1 MSSVSDLQL
10 PKPNQLLHHTRLL
23 GGRLFQLIWLCK
35 DTSQFKSNERK
46 TSAVSKVWSVTHAK
60 HNLDN
65 YIYYNWGGNVAIV
78 STLCTM
84 LRGKCA
90 LTGVG
95 GSWGGGGE
103 EKGDLQG
110 SVLTVQI
117 HICSFLKLHKS
128 WAHKQEWS
136 NTLYQM

>member
-23 GGRLFQLIWLCK
+23 VGRWFQLIWLCK

-78 STLCTM
+78 STLCIM

-90 LTGVG
+90 FNRGWWIL
-95 GSWGGGGE
+95 GGGG
-103 EKGDLQG
+103 KGDLQG

>member
-1 MSSVSDLQL
+1 M
-10 PKPNQLLHHTRLL
+10 
-23 GGRLFQLIWLCK
+23 
-35 DTSQFKSNERK
+35 
-46 TSAVSKVWSVTHAK
+46 
-60 HNLDN
+60 
-65 YIYYNWGGNVAIV
+65 V

-90 LTGVG
+90 FNRGFWIL
-95 GSWGGGGE
+95 GGGGG

-128 WAHKQEWS
+128 
-136 NTLYQM
+136 

>member
-23 GGRLFQLIWLCK
+23 GGRWFQLIWLCK

-46 TSAVSKVWSVTHAK
+46 TSAVSKVWSVTRTK
-60 HNLDN
+60 HDLDN
-65 YIYYNWGGNVAIV
+65 YIDYNWGGNVAMV

-90 LTGVG
+90 FNRGFWIL
-95 GSWGGGGE
+95 GGGGG